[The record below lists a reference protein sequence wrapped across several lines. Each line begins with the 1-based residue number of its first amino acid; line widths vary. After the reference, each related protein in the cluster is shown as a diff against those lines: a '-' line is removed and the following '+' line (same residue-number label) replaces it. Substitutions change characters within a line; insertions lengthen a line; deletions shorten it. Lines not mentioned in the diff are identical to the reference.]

1 MLRSGSRPAPM
12 PSSCCA
18 WWPIAR
24 ASTSSSSWS
33 RHWRKFLLTRWAR
46 PMHNTFIIAKREYL
60 ERVRSRTFVI
70 MTLFIPALMLVVT
83 AVPTMLMQRGSNETK
98 HMVVVAANRETAEMI
113 RTGIEQQQEK
123 KAKSK
128 DDELSSRPRLAAT
141 RFSVEVSTDAT
152 PAEHEAL
159 RQKVSQKQL
168 DGFLWATPDAIA
180 ERKIEFVTNDTSSF
194 MDNDTMGDTVSDALR
209 RYALKNKGL
218 QESDIDAA
226 LRPVEVEPVSPN
238 GKNAPDPQ
246 KMFVVTLVM
255 VMVMYMTVLLYGV
268 NVMRSI
274 LEEKTSRIMEVM
286 LSTASAKEMMAGK
299 ILGVGAVGLTQV
311 GIWAAAAAA
320 FAGYAVVTSGMLKT
334 IKAAMNP
341 ALLIYFVVFFLLGY
355 VLYSTL
361 CAAVGSMVNSEQES
375 QQMQFLVMMP
385 MILAVV
391 FITNIFTHPNSPI
404 AVFGSLFPFTAPLVM
419 FSRIA
424 MQPETPW
431 WQIGASI
438 ALMIAT
444 IYAMVWLC
452 GRIYRVG
459 ILMYGKKPNLPEIL
473 KWIRYA

>member
-1 MLRSGSRPAPM
+1 
-12 PSSCCA
+12 
-18 WWPIAR
+18 
-24 ASTSSSSWS
+24 
-33 RHWRKFLLTRWAR
+33 
-46 PMHNTFIIAKREYL
+46 MHNILIIAKREYL
-60 ERVRSRTFVI
+60 ERVRTRAFVI
-70 MTLFIPALMLVVT
+70 MTFFIPALMLVVIV
-83 AVPTMLMQRGSNETK
+83 VPNMLMQRGSKETK

-113 RTGIEQQQEK
+113 RSRIVQEQDDQ
-123 KAKSK
+123 AKNTDNEVSSK
-128 DDELSSRPRLAAT
+128 RGLAPT
-141 RFSVEVSTDAT
+141 LFSVDVSTNAT
-152 PAEHEAL
+152 PAERDAL
-159 RQKVSQKQL
+159 TQKVRQKQL

-180 ERKIEFVTNDTSSF
+180 AKKLDFVTNDTSSF
-194 MDNDTMGDTVSDALR
+194 IDNGIMGHTVSDALR
-209 RYALKNKGL
+209 RYALKSKGM
-218 QESDIDAA
+218 QESDIEAA
-226 LRPVEVEPVSPN
+226 LQPVEVEPVSPN
-238 GKNAPDPQ
+238 GRNAPDPQ
-246 KMFVVTLVM
+246 KMFVATLVM

-311 GIWAAAAAA
+311 GIWAAAAAG

-334 IKAAMNP
+334 IKAALNP